1 MPQAISGRLAAGG
14 APLRNLFKAHHRL
27 VLLGLHVEPVAVV
40 QADWLLPETLV
51 DRFLFLED
59 DEAEVRNPL
68 AGGSDLR
75 LRHALGADAN
85 LSHLER
91 PRETLSKVGR

>member
-51 DRFLFLED
+51 DRFLLFKD
-59 DEAEVRNPL
+59 NEAEVRNPL
-68 AGGSDLR
+68 AGGGDLR
-75 LRHALGADAN
+75 LCHALSTDAN
-85 LSHLER
+85 LGHLER
-91 PRETLSKVGR
+91 PRQTLSS